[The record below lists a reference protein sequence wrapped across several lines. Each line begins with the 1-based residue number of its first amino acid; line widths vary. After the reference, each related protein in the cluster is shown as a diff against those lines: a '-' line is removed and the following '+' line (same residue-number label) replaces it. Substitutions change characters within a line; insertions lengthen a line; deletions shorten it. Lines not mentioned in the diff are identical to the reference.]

1 MPINYDGKD
10 YSFQELENHIKK
22 TKPDIKSPGGYVKEI
37 EMKEKG
43 ARLKGRFAV
52 LQRDVKQVEGKSQD
66 VLKLKGNERP
76 PFISKGTGSEESS
89 SKQIT
94 TEKDP
99 VKIQAK
105 SVTAKLLKLADMD
118 NPRNYDLS
126 VEEEDKKKKEEPDSG
141 F

>member
-10 YSFQELENHIKK
+10 YSFQELEDHIKK